1 MPQIIGAFVF
11 KNDGDGCLTAKWINN
26 DELTPYPEACKSL
39 DEITSIVPFV
49 GLYKSTW
56 IEDSNQVRESD
67 LTITYLPSGVYDLFW
82 RRDNTLIFSGRGM
95 IYNDLLIGS
104 YWDND

>member
-11 KNDGDGCLTAKWINN
+11 KNEGDGCLTAKWINN

-39 DEITSIVPFV
+39 DETTSMVPFE

-56 IEDSNQVRESD
+56 IEDRDKVRECD
-67 LTITYLPSGVYDLFW
+67 LTITRLASGVYDLFW
-82 RRDNTLIFSGRGM
+82 RRGNKLIFSGRGM
-95 IYNDLLIGS
+95 IYNDALIGS
-104 YWDND
+104 YWDNN